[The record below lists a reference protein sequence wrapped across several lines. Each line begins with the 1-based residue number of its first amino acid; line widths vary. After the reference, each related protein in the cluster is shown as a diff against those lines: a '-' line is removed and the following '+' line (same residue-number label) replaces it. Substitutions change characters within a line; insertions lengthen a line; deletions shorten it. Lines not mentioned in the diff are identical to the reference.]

1 MSSEAEAAGSSFDSA
16 KLIAAVLLVVGAIA
30 AYYYFADVTRI
41 VRVLGLVAAGL
52 VALFIASQ
60 TAKGRNTLGFVT
72 DTQVAVRK
80 GVWPTRQETIQT
92 TAVVIVVVIITAL
105 FLWVLDILLGAI
117 TRWLMGHGA

>member
-60 TAKGRNTLGFVT
+60 TARGRNTLGFVK
-72 DTQVAVRK
+72 DTQVEVRK
-80 GVWPTRQETIQT
+80 VVWPTRQETIQT

-105 FLWVLDILLGAI
+105 FLWVLDILLGGI
-117 TRWLMGHGA
+117 TRWLMGHGG

>member
-60 TAKGRNTLGFVT
+60 TAKGRNTLGFVK
-72 DTQVAVRK
+72 DTQVEVRK
-80 GVWPTRQETIQT
+80 VVWPTRQETIQT

-105 FLWVLDILLGAI
+105 FLWVLDILLGGI
-117 TRWLMGHGA
+117 TRWLMGHGG